1 MYWLIGS
8 LIIIVMMGVLAV
20 ADNVI
25 MPTDLSLLDM
35 IDPSNLFLAL
45 IVFAIFL
52 LASAQFNIPSI
63 DSHSADNNTFNNA
76 SLYTKLPFR
85 IIRYLVLALLA
96 TALVIGSALQALVT
110 HQQAETTEIT
120 APIRVQALVRIEGLS
135 DSVYDATTESGY
147 RQVAVITNIAPLVAE
162 LTPTELATKTSDYLD
177 VNKNS
182 LSTNHEINPNEVSLK
197 VSEHRVLLNA
207 YPKSLQMIASLQP

>member
-25 MPTDLSLLDM
+25 LPTDLSLLETVGT
-35 IDPSNLFLAL
+35 SNLSLTL

-63 DSHSADNNTFNNA
+63 DSHSADSNTSNNA
-76 SLYTKLPFR
+76 SRHTKLPFR
-85 IIRYLVLALLA
+85 VIRYLVLALLA

-120 APIRVQALVRIEGLS
+120 APIRVQASI
-135 DSVYDATTESGY
+135 ATAASGIIG
-147 RQVAVITNIAPLVAE
+147 R
-162 LTPTELATKTSDYLD
+162 
-177 VNKNS
+177 
-182 LSTNHEINPNEVSLK
+182 
-197 VSEHRVLLNA
+197 
-207 YPKSLQMIASLQP
+207 

>member
-25 MPTDLSLLDM
+25 LPTDLSLLDM
-35 IDPSNLFLAL
+35 VDTSNLPLAL
-45 IVFAIFL
+45 TIFATFL

-63 DSHSADNNTFNNA
+63 DSHSLDKKTSNNA
-76 SLYTKLPFR
+76 TLHTKLSLN

-110 HQQAETTEIT
+110 HQRAETTEIT

-135 DSVYDATTESGY
+135 DSVYDATTDSGY

-162 LTPTELATKTSDYLD
+162 LTPQELATKTSNYLKAD
-177 VNKNS
+177 KNLS
-182 LSTNHEINPNEVSLK
+182 LIHI
-197 VSEHRVLLNA
+197 
-207 YPKSLQMIASLQP
+207 